1 MTASITHCWKKRLER
16 TLLLAAWLVLGLLW
30 FASAQAGS
38 IEAKRAEMVP
48 DERGY
53 AVNAEFAIQIG
64 PRLEDAVS
72 KGVPLH
78 FRFEIQIKRK
88 RWYWIDE
95 HVAGRVLKYRLSYH
109 ALTRQYRLTLG
120 SLHQNHD
127 TLDEALAALGRV
139 ARLHVVDKSALPA
152 GEPLVVAVRLSLDHT
167 QLPKPLQVDALA
179 DREWQVEAGI
189 LTWQFTPVPE
199 Q

>member
-1 MTASITHCWKKRLER
+1 M
-16 TLLLAAWLVLGLLW
+16 LGL
-30 FASAQAGS
+30 AQAGS
-38 IEAKRAEMVP
+38 IETKRAEMVP

-53 AVNAEFAIQIG
+53 AINAEFAIQIG
-64 PRLEDAVS
+64 ARLEDAVS

-95 HVAGRVLKYRLSYH
+95 HVAGRVLKYRLSYQ

-120 SLHQNHD
+120 TLHQNYD
-127 TLDEALAALGRV
+127 MLDEALAALGRV
-139 ARLHVVDKSALPA
+139 ARLHVADKSALPV
-152 GEPLVVAVRLSLDHT
+152 GEPLVAAVRLSLDHT

-179 DREWQVEAGI
+179 DRDWQVEASI
-189 LTWQFTPVPE
+189 HTWQFTPVPE

>member
-1 MTASITHCWKKRLER
+1 MTASITHCWRKRLER
-16 TLLLAAWLVLGLLW
+16 TCALLAGLLLLGL
-30 FASAQAGS
+30 AQAGS
-38 IEAKRAEMVP
+38 IETKRAELVP

-64 PRLEDAVS
+64 ARLEDAVS

-95 HVAGRVLKYRLSYH
+95 HVAGRVLKYRLSYQ

-120 SLHQNHD
+120 SLHQNYD

-139 ARLHVVDKSALPA
+139 TRLHVADKSALPV
-152 GEPLVVAVRLSLDHT
+152 GEPLMAAVRLSLDHT
-167 QLPKPLQVDALA
+167 QLPKPLQIDALA
-179 DREWQVEAGI
+179 DRDWRVEANI
-189 LTWQFTPVPE
+189 HTWQFTPVPE

>member
-16 TLLLAAWLVLGLLW
+16 ICVLLAGLLLLGL
-30 FASAQAGS
+30 AQAGS
-38 IEAKRAEMVP
+38 IETKRAEMVP

-64 PRLEDAVS
+64 ARLEDAVS

-95 HVAGRVLKYRLSYH
+95 HLAGRVLKYRLSYQ

-120 SLHQNHD
+120 ALHQNYD

-139 ARLHVVDKSALPA
+139 ARLHVADKSALPV
-152 GEPLVVAVRLSLDHT
+152 GEPLVAAVRLSLDHT
-167 QLPKPLQVDALA
+167 QLPKPLQIDALA
-179 DREWQVEAGI
+179 DRDWRVEASI
-189 LTWQFTPVPE
+189 HTWQFTPVPE

>member
-16 TLLLAAWLVLGLLW
+16 ICVLLAGLLLLGL
-30 FASAQAGS
+30 AQAGS
-38 IEAKRAEMVP
+38 IETKRAEIVP

-64 PRLEDAVS
+64 ARLEDAVS

-95 HVAGRVLKYRLSYH
+95 HLAGRVLKYRLSYQ

-120 SLHQNHD
+120 ALHQNYD

-139 ARLHVVDKSALPA
+139 ARLHVADKSALPV
-152 GEPLVVAVRLSLDHT
+152 GEPLVAAVRLSLDHT
-167 QLPKPLQVDALA
+167 QLPKPLQIDALA
-179 DREWQVEAGI
+179 DRDWRVEASI
-189 LTWQFTPVPE
+189 HTWQFTPVPE

>member
-16 TLLLAAWLVLGLLW
+16 TCVLLAGLLLLGL
-30 FASAQAGS
+30 AQAGS
-38 IEAKRAEMVP
+38 IETKRAEMVP

-53 AVNAEFAIQIG
+53 AINAEFAIQIG
-64 PRLEDAVS
+64 ARLEDAVS

-95 HVAGRVLKYRLSYH
+95 HVAGRVLKYRLSYQ

-120 SLHQNHD
+120 TLHQNYD

-139 ARLHVVDKSALPA
+139 ARLHVADKSVLPV
-152 GEPLVVAVRLSLDHT
+152 GEPLVAAVRLSLDHT

-179 DREWQVEAGI
+179 DRDWRVEASTH
-189 LTWQFTPVPE
+189 TWQFTPMPE

>member
-1 MTASITHCWKKRLER
+1 MTVFITLWWRRCLER
-16 TLLLAAWLVLGLLW
+16 TGLLVLGLLW
-30 FASAQAGS
+30 LAVAQAGS
-38 IEAKRAEMVP
+38 IEPKSATLTP

-53 AVNAEFAIQIG
+53 AVTAEFAIQIG

-88 RWYWIDE
+88 RWYWADE
-95 HVAGRVLKYRLSYH
+95 HVAGRVLKYRLSYQ
-109 ALTRQYRLTLG
+109 ALTRQYRLSLG
-120 SLHQNHD
+120 NLHQNYD
-127 TLDEALAALGRV
+127 SLDEALHALGRV
-139 ARLHVVDKSALPA
+139 ARLHVADKSTLPM
-152 GEPLVVAVRLSLDHT
+152 GEPLTAAVRLSLDHT

>member
-1 MTASITHCWKKRLER
+1 MTASITHCWRKPLER
-16 TLLLAAWLVLGLLW
+16 ILILLAGLLTLGLAW
-30 FASAQAGS
+30 AGS
-38 IEAKRAEMVP
+38 IEPKSATLVP

-53 AVNAEFAIQIG
+53 AVTAEFNVQIG

-88 RWYWIDE
+88 RWYWADE
-95 HVAGRVLKYRLSYH
+95 HVAGRVLKYRLSYQ
-109 ALTRQYRLTLG
+109 ALTRQYRLSL
-120 SLHQNHD
+120 SNLHQNYD
-127 TLDEALAALGRV
+127 SLDEAIHALGRV
-139 ARLHVVDKSALPA
+139 ARLHVVDKAALPA
-152 GEPLVVAVRLSLDHT
+152 GEPLTAAVRLSLDHT

-179 DREWQVEAGI
+179 DRDWQVEAGI

>member
-16 TLLLAAWLVLGLLW
+16 TCVLLAGLLMLGL
-30 FASAQAGS
+30 AQAGS
-38 IEAKRAEMVP
+38 IETKRAEMVP

-53 AVNAEFAIQIG
+53 AINAEFAIQIG
-64 PRLEDAVS
+64 ARLEDAVS

-95 HVAGRVLKYRLSYH
+95 HVAGRVLKYRLSYQ

-120 SLHQNHD
+120 TLHQNYD

-139 ARLHVVDKSALPA
+139 ARLHVADKSALPV
-152 GEPLVVAVRLSLDHT
+152 GEPLVAAVRLSLDHT

-179 DREWQVEAGI
+179 DRDWQVEASI
-189 LTWQFTPVPE
+189 HTWQFTPVPE

>member
-1 MTASITHCWKKRLER
+1 MTAFITLCWRKYLER
-16 TLLLAAWLVLGLLW
+16 TGLLVLGLLW
-30 FASAQAGS
+30 LAVAQAGS
-38 IEAKRAEMVP
+38 IEPKSATLTP

-53 AVNAEFAIQIG
+53 AVTADFAIQIG

-88 RWYWIDE
+88 RWYWADE
-95 HVAGRVLKYRLSYH
+95 HVAGRVLKYRLSYQ
-109 ALTRQYRLTLG
+109 ALTRQYRLSLG
-120 SLHQNHD
+120 NLHQNYD
-127 TLDEALAALGRV
+127 SLDEAIHALGRV
-139 ARLHVVDKSALPA
+139 ARLHVADKSALPM
-152 GEPLVVAVRLSLDHT
+152 GEPLTAAVRLSLDHT

-189 LTWQFTPVPE
+189 LTWQFIPVSDP

>member
-16 TLLLAAWLVLGLLW
+16 ACVLLAGLLLLGLAW
-30 FASAQAGS
+30 AGS
-38 IEAKRAEMVP
+38 IETKRAEMVP

-64 PRLEDAVS
+64 ARLEDAVS

-95 HVAGRVLKYRLSYH
+95 HVAGRVLKYRLSYQ

-120 SLHQNHD
+120 TLHQNYD

-139 ARLHVVDKSALPA
+139 ARLHVVDKSVLPP
-152 GEPLVVAVRLSLDHT
+152 GEPLTVAVRLSLDHT

-179 DREWQVEAGI
+179 DRDWQVEASI
-189 LTWQFTPVPE
+189 HSWQFVPGSE
-199 Q
+199 AQ

>member
-1 MTASITHCWKKRLER
+1 MTASITHCWKRRLER
-16 TLLLAAWLVLGLLW
+16 AALFCCGLLW
-30 FASAQAGS
+30 FAAALAGS
-38 IEAKRAEMVP
+38 IEPKSATLVP

-53 AVNAEFAIQIG
+53 AVTADFNIQIG

-72 KGVPLH
+72 RGVPLH

-95 HVAGRVLKYRLSYH
+95 HVAGRVLKYRLSYQ
-109 ALTRQYRLTLG
+109 ALTRQYRLSLG
-120 SLHQNHD
+120 SLHQNFD
-127 TLDEALAALGRV
+127 TLDEALQALGRV

-152 GEPLVVAVRLSLDHT
+152 GEPLLAAVRLSLDHS

-189 LTWQFTPVPE
+189 LNWDFVPGPE
-199 Q
+199 QQ

>member
-1 MTASITHCWKKRLER
+1 MTASITHCWRKRLER
-16 TLLLAAWLVLGLLW
+16 TGVLLAGLLLLGL
-30 FASAQAGS
+30 AQAGS
-38 IEAKRAEMVP
+38 IETKRAEMVP
-48 DERGY
+48 DERGH

-64 PRLEDAVS
+64 ARIEDAVG

-95 HVAGRVLKYRLSYH
+95 HVAGRVLKYRLSYQ

-120 SLHQNHD
+120 TLHQNYD
-127 TLDEALAALGRV
+127 TLDGALAALGRV
-139 ARLHVVDKSALPA
+139 TRLHVADKSALPV
-152 GEPLVVAVRLSLDHT
+152 GEPLVAAVRLSLDHT

-179 DREWQVEAGI
+179 DRDWQVEASI
-189 LTWQFTPVPE
+189 HSWQFVPGSE
-199 Q
+199 AQ